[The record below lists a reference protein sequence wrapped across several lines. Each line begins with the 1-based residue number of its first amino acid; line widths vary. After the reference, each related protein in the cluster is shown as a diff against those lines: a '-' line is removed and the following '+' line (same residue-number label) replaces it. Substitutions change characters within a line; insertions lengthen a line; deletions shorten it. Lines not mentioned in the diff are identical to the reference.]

1 MGKQQELMVS
11 KKAKTAGELKSE
23 EAFLMN
29 LSRLRQ
35 LKPPTI
41 DKKSQKNTKAL
52 KLQAFFNYLDYINI
66 VSRQKTKPGIIL
78 GISTNPY

>member
-1 MGKQQELMVS
+1 
-11 KKAKTAGELKSE
+11 
-23 EAFLMN
+23 MN